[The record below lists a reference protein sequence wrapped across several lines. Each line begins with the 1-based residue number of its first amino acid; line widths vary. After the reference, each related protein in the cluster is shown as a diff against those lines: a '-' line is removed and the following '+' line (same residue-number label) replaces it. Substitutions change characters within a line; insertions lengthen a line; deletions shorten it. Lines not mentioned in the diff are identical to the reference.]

1 MLKILALLF
10 GRPGSPLSTIVLLLV
25 DAILINAAFVTAY
38 FARYELEIG
47 GAVEEANFVPL
58 SVFLPVQLTL
68 TAITLLVLFLEGL
81 YRSPRRPSW
90 ATQLVIIIRGT
101 VIAVAIMIIIV
112 FAFRP
117 YFFSRLIFAQALVFM
132 VLFLSLA
139 RLAEEG
145 VRGMLRKRGIGVVRL
160 LIVGA
165 GKVGRAIMQNLVA
178 QPELGY
184 QVVGFVDDDP
194 EKHQDIGRFK
204 ALGSTGDVP
213 RLVED
218 LAVDEVI
225 ITLPWISHNK
235 IMSIMSHCQ
244 RRGVE
249 FKFVPD
255 LFHISLSQVDVE
267 ELNGIP
273 LIGMR
278 QPSLQIASKLV
289 KRVVDVLAAAIA
301 LVLFAP
307 LMLLIAIAIKLDS
320 PGPIIFAQTRVGQ
333 GGRPFTLYKFR
344 SMRQG
349 AEEEREQLRQQT
361 ESTEITFKLKN
372 DPRCTRVG
380 RIIRRT
386 SLDELPQLFNVL
398 RGEMSL
404 VGPRPPIPSEVEQYE
419 DWHRKRLEVKPGITG
434 LWQVMGR
441 SELSF
446 EEMVMLDIYYIENW
460 SLLLDF
466 KILLRTIP
474 TVLLARGAY

>member
-1 MLKILALLF
+1 MLKILEFLF
-10 GRPGSPLSTIVLLLV
+10 GRPGGLLSTLTLLLV

-47 GAVEEANFVPL
+47 GTVEEVNFVPL

-81 YRSPRRPSW
+81 YRSPRRSSW
-90 ATQLVIIIRGT
+90 ATQLVIIIHGT
-101 VIAVAIMIIIV
+101 MIAVAIMIIIV

-117 YFFSRLIFAQALVFM
+117 YFFSRLIFAQTWVFM
-132 VLFLSLA
+132 ALFLSLA
-139 RLAEEG
+139 RLAEESI
-145 VRGMLRKRGIGVVRL
+145 RGMLRKRGIGVVRL

-165 GKVGRAIMQNLVA
+165 GKVGRTIMQNLVA

-194 EKHQDIGRFK
+194 EKRQDIGRFK
-204 ALGSTGDVP
+204 ALGSTSDVP

-225 ITLPWISHNK
+225 ITLPWMSHNK

-289 KRVVDVLAAAIA
+289 KRAVDVLAAAIA
-301 LVLFAP
+301 LLLFAP

-320 PGPIIFAQTRVGQ
+320 PGPIIFAQTRIGQ

-349 AEEEREQLRQQT
+349 AEGELEQLRQRT
-361 ESTEITFKLKN
+361 ENTEITFKLKN

-380 RIIRRT
+380 RIIRRA

-441 SELSF
+441 SELPF